1 MRDTLN
7 AQFGGKAVRFTTD
20 SPAILNALSV
30 HFKHCLVG
38 ESPFI
43 ADFQITAI
51 NETVFCVAVD
61 GSVLYPRL
69 VLGQVLQVLMQ
80 DGLSRLIG
88 ETEPAPVFHA
98 AALADA
104 RGGVIL
110 CGPSGSGKSS
120 LAAWLLA
127 TGYRYLTD
135 EAILYSDD
143 LGQISGFARSLV
155 LKKGSAFIWR
165 HFLGEDNREG
175 LLHFSDGSAW
185 LDPCL
190 LSPNG
195 FCPQAAP
202 RLLLFPRYTPGANL
216 CLTSLTPAESLF
228 LLLQTLVNA
237 RNLPDS
243 GLGSAVRLA
252 RRAAAYRLEF
262 SDLETAAAWI
272 RQA

>member
-1 MRDTLN
+1 MTDSLN
-7 AQFGGKAVRFTTD
+7 AHFGGNTVRFTTD
-20 SPAILNALSV
+20 SLAILNALSI
-30 HFKHCLVG
+30 HFKYCLAG
-38 ESPFI
+38 DDPLS
-43 ADFQITAI
+43 ADFQVTAV

-69 VLGQVLQVLMQ
+69 AFGQVLQVLMQ

-88 ETEPAPVFHA
+88 ETESAPVFHA

-110 CGPSGSGKSS
+110 CGQSGSGKSS

-135 EAILYSDD
+135 EAIIYSDNC
-143 LGQISGFARSLV
+143 GQISGFARSLV

-165 HFLGEDNREG
+165 HFLGEDSRDG

-185 LDPCL
+185 LEPCL
-190 LSPNG
+190 LNPNG
-195 FCPQAAP
+195 FCPQSAP
-202 RLLLFPRYTPGANL
+202 RLLLFPHYTPGARL
-216 CLTSLTPAESLF
+216 CVTPVSPAESLF

-243 GLGSAVRLA
+243 GLGSAARLA